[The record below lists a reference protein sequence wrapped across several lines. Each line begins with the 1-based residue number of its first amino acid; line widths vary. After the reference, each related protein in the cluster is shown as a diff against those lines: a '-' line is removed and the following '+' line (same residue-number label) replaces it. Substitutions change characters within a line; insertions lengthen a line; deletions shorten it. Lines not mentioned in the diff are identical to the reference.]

1 MKHFKTL
8 FKLLSILIVFTITF
22 TACNEDD
29 ELKPG
34 ETPQQ
39 AANRICPVGEGFE
52 LEDFNN
58 NSFFNSG
65 ETSCSLRGNSDSK
78 YVIADFRFNNVI
90 PQCDVLQFGVL
101 YTTDGSEPSFE
112 NSKTFQI
119 IKKGDPNSS
128 FVSNNFSNVFFA
140 HIGIFNGYSLY
151 ISNDI
156 PNQVG
161 TKGVD
166 VNYITDLEA
175 YNYTINSEG
184 LQTIN
189 SNIPDYF
196 TLDVGNDGYKT
207 FIITLDQNTNPEIS
221 NLLASNVKYRGFM
234 KSLKDN
240 DIFLTP
246 VAQGQG
252 PPPTSARC
260 IVENTSDNLI
270 KNIKGEITNKK
281 AVNGLMYTDNNT
293 DFLDFFQNGNH
304 TNWTKVFVQDS
315 ELTVNPNDSF
325 IHSFSKN
332 ITAENNKLYT
342 VVTFTSDD
350 TNLIAAST
358 KYSTASG
365 FSTSA
370 GQPIADVSATTT
382 NNSIT
387 LTGNIQSNG
396 NTAVTAY
403 GLKLFSDA
411 SYTTVIAENNQTGSA
426 TGPFTLT
433 KDALNPNTTYYAEV
447 YATNSVGTGNKRIEV
462 ITNAVLPTLTIAN
475 PTSPDAFSS
484 KAQFNAQITNNGNA
498 LGSVT
503 NYGFELTNPNTTVTQ
518 INQAETS
525 GNLSNFS
532 RLQENLTV
540 GNYSVRAFAINSA
553 GTAYSES
560 KPFTIS
566 ATVVLPTVTIDQPTT
581 NVNDVTLVG
590 HVTNNGNGTIT
601 NFTFEIFDEFDQ
613 EIPVIQSNVTGNAAT
628 FTYTFDSMGVD
639 NIKVRAKANNSA
651 GTGVSDEIFYS
662 VF

>member
-39 AANRICPVGEGFE
+39 AANRICPVGEGFNPE
-52 LEDFNN
+52 KLNTTVGLFSLGPSEIYHSQNSTLIYMLFNGIGPRCEV
-58 NSFFNSG
+58 FRVG
-65 ETSCSLRGNSDSK
+65 
-78 YVIADFRFNNVI
+78 IA
-90 PQCDVLQFGVL
+90 
-101 YTTDGSEPSFE
+101 YTTDGSEPKLDNPNTKIIL
-112 NSKTFQI
+112 NSNK
-119 IKKGDPNSS
+119 NSS
-128 FVSNNFSNVFFA
+128 LKPSISGSYGIYTNSGYPNGILNFKSNSEPNIENNKLSASYNQSLNA
-140 HIGIFNGYSLY
+140 YIIG
-151 ISNDI
+151 
-156 PNQVG
+156 PNQF
-161 TKGVD
+161 
-166 VNYITDLEA
+166 TDTYL
-175 YNYTINSEG
+175 N
-184 LQTIN
+184 LQQ
-189 SNIPDYF
+189 IPDYF
-196 TLDVGNDGYKT
+196 S
-207 FIITLDQNTNPEIS
+207 NTNPHPFNYYAFLCSMERSSYPELDI
-221 NLLASNVKYRGFM
+221 LDGSNVSYRGFM
-234 KSLKDN
+234 QSLKDN
-240 DIFLTP
+240 DVVYTP
-246 VAQGQG
+246 VTSGVN
-252 PPPTSARC
+252 PLPTA
-260 IVENTSDNLI
+260 INLEIEDTNDNLVKTI
-270 KNIKGEITNKK
+270 KADITTKK
-281 AVNGLMYTDNNT
+281 AVNGYIYTTENSA
-293 DFLDFFQNGNH
+293 FAEFF
-304 TNWTKVFVQDS
+304 TNQDISNWIKVFVPDT
-315 ELTVNPNDSF
+315 E
-325 IHSFSKN
+325 
-332 ITAENNKLYT
+332 ITANSNNPEMHKFSVSFNSENNKQYT
-342 VVTFTSDD
+342 FIAFTSDD
-350 TNLIAAST
+350 NLLTPANT
-358 KYSTASG
+358 KFSALRG
-365 FSTSA
+365 FNTSA
-370 GQPIADVSATTT
+370 GKPTVDVSATTT

-403 GLKLFSDA
+403 GLKLFGDA

-426 TGPFTLT
+426 TGPFSLT

-462 ITNAVLPTLTIAN
+462 TTNAVLPTLTIAN

-484 KAQFNAQITNNGNA
+484 KAQFNAQITNNGSA
-498 LGSVT
+498 IGTVT

-525 GNLSNFS
+525 GSLSNFS

-581 NVNDVTLVG
+581 DVNDVTLVG

-639 NIKVRAKANNSA
+639 NIRVRAKATNSA